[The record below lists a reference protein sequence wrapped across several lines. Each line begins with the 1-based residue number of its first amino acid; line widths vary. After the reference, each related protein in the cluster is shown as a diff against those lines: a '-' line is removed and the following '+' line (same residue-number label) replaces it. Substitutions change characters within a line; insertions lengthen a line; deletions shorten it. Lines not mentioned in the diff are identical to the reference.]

1 MKLRVS
7 FIEYLNSVPLG
18 WGFLNGPYRE
28 TFDLIFDKPSQCAE
42 HLSTGEAD
50 IGLIPVIEYQRISDL
65 LILPDISI
73 ASKHEVRSVLFV
85 SKKPLERIRRIAVD
99 ISSRTSVALLQIL
112 FRKFYR
118 IDSISYHAEPPDPVR
133 MLELYDAALIIGN
146 AALAVPRG
154 HYDVYDL
161 AYEWNRFTGL
171 PFVFAF
177 WAVRAGVDLE
187 GQAEIFYR
195 SREQGLREVQKIA
208 NLYAGKL
215 GVPSSDISN
224 YILNNLDYSLDQ
236 SNLQGLQT
244 FFDMAVEL
252 ELISCAMPVRFYPCK
267 DV

>member
-1 MKLRVS
+1 
-7 FIEYLNSVPLG
+7 
-18 WGFLNGPYRE
+18 
-28 TFDLIFDKPSQCAE
+28 
-42 HLSTGEAD
+42 
-50 IGLIPVIEYQRISDL
+50 
-65 LILPDISI
+65 
-73 ASKHEVRSVLFV
+73 
-85 SKKPLERIRRIAVD
+85 
-99 ISSRTSVALLQIL
+99 
-112 FRKFYR
+112 
-118 IDSISYHAEPPDPVR
+118 

-154 HYDVYDL
+154 PYDIYDL

-208 NLYAGKL
+208 DLYAGKL

-252 ELISCAMPVRFYPCK
+252 ELTPCAMPVRFFPCK
-267 DV
+267 NA